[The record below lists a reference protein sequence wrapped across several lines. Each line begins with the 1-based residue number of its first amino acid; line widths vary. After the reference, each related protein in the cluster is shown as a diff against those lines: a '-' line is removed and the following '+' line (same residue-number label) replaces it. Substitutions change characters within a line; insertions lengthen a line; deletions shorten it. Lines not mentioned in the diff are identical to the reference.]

1 VSRDASLAR
10 SLRVMAIVR
19 WVLLALVASVA
30 AGTVYRFVLAPE
42 RAAAGPDRFYC
53 PMHPQI
59 RSAARGS
66 CPICYMSLE
75 PIPEERGKGAL
86 HDAGTP
92 HDSGAPHDAAAPKL
106 DAGTQPPGLADV
118 MLTLE
123 RRQSIG
129 VGTAAATRRAV
140 SRELRLPTVIEAPE
154 RAVSELRVRTPGFV
168 ERVAPIETGQR
179 VAAGTPLVYLYSPEI
194 LRAEEELFTAQRLD
208 SLAFGAD
215 AGSARHGGLPN
226 DIARSAEQR
235 LSLLG
240 VDASDIE
247 RIVKSG
253 KAERVVPV
261 RAPSSGIVTARNV
274 AVGTYATPEMML
286 FQITD
291 LSKVWATATV
301 APEDLTLIRVG
312 MQAEFSAR
320 GRGAAS
326 PVEATLVE
334 PLVAAETRTGRV
346 RFVGKNTEGALR
358 PGDIGEI
365 RLTLPSE
372 ERLLVPRD
380 AVIDHG
386 TFRYVFVEQAHGV
399 FSPRVVEVGPLFG
412 DERAVTSGLEDGA
425 RVVTRG
431 AFLLDSESRLEA
443 SLAPAKGKAP

>member
-1 VSRDASLAR
+1 MTRDPSLER

-19 WVLLALVASVA
+19 WVLLVLVASVA
-30 AGTVYRFVLAPE
+30 AVSVYRFALAPE
-42 RAAAGPDRFYC
+42 RAASGPDRFYC

-59 RSAARGS
+59 RSASPGS
-66 CPICYMSLE
+66 CPICYMTLE
-75 PIPEERGKGAL
+75 PIPEERGQGAV
-86 HDAGTP
+86 HDA
-92 HDSGAPHDAAAPKL
+92 GAPHDAEAPHDAAHSAKL
-106 DAGTQPPGLADV
+106 AAGTKPPDLADV
-118 MLTLE
+118 MLTLQ

-129 VGTAAATRRAV
+129 VGTTAATRRAV

-179 VAAGTPLVYLYSPEI
+179 VAAGAPLVYLYAPEI

-215 AGSARHGGLPN
+215 AGAHEALGS

-235 LSLLG
+235 LVLLG
-240 VDASDIE
+240 VDRSDIE

-253 KAERVVPV
+253 KAERVVPL
-261 RAPSSGIVTARNV
+261 RSPASGIVTARNV

-291 LSKVWATATV
+291 LSKLWATATV
-301 APEDLTLIRVG
+301 APEDLALVRVG
-312 MQAEFSAR
+312 TQAEFSAR
-320 GRGAAS
+320 GRGTAH

-334 PLVAAETRTGRV
+334 PLVASETRTGRV
-346 RFVGKNTEGALR
+346 RFVGKNADGALR

-386 TFRYVFVEQAHGV
+386 TFRYVFVEQTHGV
-399 FSPRVVEVGPLFG
+399 FSPRVVETGPLFG
-412 DERAVTSGLEDGA
+412 EERSITSGLEDGT

-443 SLAPAKGKAP
+443 SLAPAKGKTP